1 MHSGTALLFFENSM
15 HAWKFGEQD
24 MLFKMSPEISIE
36 KVFKNS
42 LSNITFIARSV
53 SDSSAFYIFRATH
66 PSRLSAHLSLKGAV
80 LSVCIIR
87 TLQFLE
93 ILLELLFKMSFVMS
107 LEMSAEISLQ
117 MSSLN
122 II

>member
-1 MHSGTALLFFENSM
+1 MHG
-15 HAWKFGEQD
+15 KFGEQH

-42 LSNITFIARSV
+42 VSNITFIGHSV
-53 SDSSAFYIFRATH
+53 SDSSAFYILGATH
-66 PSRLSAHLSLKGAV
+66 PSRLSAHLSLKGVV
-80 LSVCIIR
+80 LLICIIR

-93 ILLELLFKMSFVMS
+93 MLLELLFKMSFVMS
-107 LEMSAEISLQ
+107 LEISLQ